1 MMTVKRETIPPTWE
15 EQYTFS
21 PAVITEGGKTVWL
34 AGQVGFVDDT
44 GKSLAGDFD
53 AQVRQTF
60 RNIEKVLS
68 RAGGRL
74 RDIVTMTVY
83 VSDARYSKRFTDLR
97 REYYAKDFP
106 ASALI
111 TAAGFAL
118 PEILLEITATAV
130 VA

>member
-1 MMTVKRETIPPTWE
+1 MTVKRETIPPTWE

-60 RNIEKVLS
+60 RNIEKVLA
-68 RAGGRL
+68 RAGGTL

-83 VSDARYSKRFTDLR
+83 VSEARFSKRFTDLR
-97 REYYAKDFP
+97 REFYAKDFP

-118 PEILLEITATAV
+118 PEIMLEIMATAV

>member
-1 MMTVKRETIPPTWE
+1 MRSGKEQRSCSSKSKGRGHPTVRELNVAAT
-15 EQYTFS
+15 
-21 PAVITEGGKTVWL
+21 
-34 AGQVGFVDDT
+34 
-44 GKSLAGDFD
+44 GDFD

-68 RAGGRL
+68 RAGGTL

>member
-1 MMTVKRETIPPTWE
+1 MTVKRETIPPTWE

-111 TAAGFAL
+111 AAAGFAL

>member
-1 MMTVKRETIPPTWE
+1 MAVKREIMSPTWE

-34 AGQVGFVDDT
+34 AGQVGFVDDG

-60 RNIEKVLS
+60 RNIQKVLA
-68 RAGGRL
+68 RAGGTL
-74 RDIVTMTVY
+74 EDIVSMTVY
-83 VSDARYSKRFTDLR
+83 VCDARYSKQFTDLR
-97 REYYAKDFP
+97 RAYYAKNFP

-118 PEILLEITATAV
+118 PEIMVEITAIAV
-130 VA
+130 VE

>member
-1 MMTVKRETIPPTWE
+1 MAVKRETIPPTWE

-60 RNIEKVLS
+60 RNIEKVLA
-68 RAGGRL
+68 RAGGTL

>member
-1 MMTVKRETIPPTWE
+1 MAVKRETIPPTWE

-34 AGQVGFVDDT
+34 AGQVGFVDDS

-68 RAGGRL
+68 RAGGTL